1 MSDYIKNIIRS
12 KTDLTEIEWNVLI
25 HAGNLPVLNKANTP
39 LPPLQEVI
47 VKVLYL
53 AGGMFQQDIKKLL
66 CYHSDIQKTERALNA
81 LKKDGYIFSQ
91 NTHLGLLIG
100 LTGEGITQIRYHKDY
115 YLEDTHPQV
124 SDMSLDIESSLMKR
138 KLVSSLIAD
147 HVFTVQ
153 TTKLLQKFYST
164 EIPDRNL
171 YLLREY
177 LKNVTYRKSLA
188 GASYSQK
195 DAEALANNLIET
207 IGIKPLKNNDEYHRY
222 IAYVKSHCIKAP
234 NENTFYL
241 LKGFAEK
248 TTEYHVL
255 KILLTW
261 NCNAV
266 KFGMQHIWDVLA
278 EEEQT
283 NELLHNEHELETCN
297 QYLKY
302 LGDEKRSLIQTNAY
316 KKKEDEALL
325 EQITRK
331 LKHLDASLEKLRKA
345 KDDLETDFS
354 FPIVSGY
361 DEDGNTFE
369 ERVLTFK
376 RLEQNGIYTE
386 LTTPKKI
393 TFYVIQVQDDYFDLF
408 SLHRKISM
416 LYQLF
421 RRIFPMYEINIQI
434 LTLTDEQKRFVESKV
449 TSLQKKLLASRETA
463 FLGGLL
469 DEVLHIETIKPKI
482 VERYHFF
489 HDLLEI
495 LEGDLED
502 EF

>member
-25 HAGNLPVLNKANTP
+25 HKGNLPVLNKANTP

-47 VKVLYL
+47 VKAIYL
-53 AGGMFQQDIKKLL
+53 VGGLFLQDIKKLL
-66 CYHSDIQKTERALNA
+66 CYHADTQKTERALNA
-81 LKKDGYIFSQ
+81 LKKDGY
-91 NTHLGLLIG
+91 LITQSTAYGVLYG
-100 LTGEGITQIRYHKDY
+100 LTGEGISQIRYHNDY
-115 YLEDTHPQV
+115 YLEDTHPIV
-124 SDMSLDIESSLMKR
+124 SAMNLDVESSLMKR

-153 TTKLLQKFYST
+153 TAELLKKFYAT

-171 YLLREY
+171 YLLKEY

-195 DAEALANNLIET
+195 DAEALADNLIET

-222 IAYVKSHCIKAP
+222 IAYVKSHCIKTP

-241 LKGFAEK
+241 LKGFADK

-266 KFGMQHIWDVLA
+266 KFGMQHIWDTLA
-278 EEEQT
+278 DEEKT

-297 QYLKY
+297 QYIKY
-302 LGDEKRSLIQTNAY
+302 LGDERRSLIQTNAY
-316 KKKEDEALL
+316 KKKDDEILL
-325 EQITRK
+325 AQIVSK
-331 LKHLDASLEKLRKA
+331 LNCLDTCLEKLRDTKE
-345 KDDLETDFS
+345 KLETDFS

-361 DEDGNTFE
+361 DEDGNCFE

-376 RLEQNGIYTE
+376 RLEQNGIYME
-386 LTTPKKI
+386 LTSPKHI
-393 TFYVIQVQDDYFDLF
+393 TFYVLQVQDDYFDLF
-408 SLHRKISM
+408 TLHKKLSM

-421 RRIFPMYEINIQI
+421 RRIFPMYEINLQI
-434 LTLTDEQKRFVESKV
+434 LTLTDEQKRFIESKV
-449 TSLQKKLLASRETA
+449 PSLEKKLLASRETA
-463 FLGGLL
+463 FLGGIL
-469 DEVLHIETIKPKI
+469 DEVLHIETIKSKI

-489 HDLLEI
+489 HELLEI
-495 LEGDLED
+495 LKGDLED

>member
-25 HAGNLPVLNKANTP
+25 HAGNLPILSKANTP

-47 VKVLYL
+47 VKTLYL

-81 LKKDGYIFSQ
+81 LKKDDYIFSQ

-195 DAEALANNLIET
+195 DAEALADALIEST
-207 IGIKPLKNNDEYHRY
+207 GIKPLKSTDEYHKY
-222 IAYVKSHCIKAP
+222 ISYIKSYCINAP
-234 NENTFYL
+234 TENTFYL
-241 LKGFAEK
+241 LKGFADK
-248 TTEYHVL
+248 TPEYHIL

-266 KFGMQHIWDVLA
+266 KFGMQHIWDVLR
-278 EEEQT
+278 EEEQA
-283 NELLHNEHELETCN
+283 NEFLHNEHELETCN

-302 LGDEKRSLIQTNAY
+302 LGDERRSLIQTNAY

-361 DEDGNTFE
+361 DEDGNSFE

-386 LTTPKKI
+386 LTAPTKI

-421 RRIFPMYEINIQI
+421 RRIFPMYEIEIYI
-434 LTLTDEQKRFVESKV
+434 LTHTDEQKRFIESKV
-449 TSLQKKLLASRETA
+449 TSLEKKLLASRETA
-463 FLGGLL
+463 FLGGML